1 MIDFTDAPKLKKGY
15 GGANGNKISILL
27 NGSRW
32 MLKFPSISERS
43 PELHYTK
50 GCISEYIGSH
60 IFQSTGISAQDTL
73 LGTYFINGSEKTVVA
88 CRDFVEPGFELQD
101 FASLKNQMVDS
112 ARSGYGTE
120 LKDIL
125 ETFNVQDVI
134 DPEELENHFW
144 NMFIV
149 DSLIG
154 NWDRHNGNWGFLYGN
169 N

>member
-101 FASLKNQMVDS
+101 FASLKNQ
-112 ARSGYGTE
+112 
-120 LKDIL
+120 
-125 ETFNVQDVI
+125 
-134 DPEELENHFW
+134 W
-144 NMFIV
+144 
-149 DSLIG
+149 
-154 NWDRHNGNWGFLYGN
+154 
-169 N
+169 

>member
-1 MIDFTDAPKLKKGY
+1 
-15 GGANGNKISILL
+15 
-27 NGSRW
+27 
-32 MLKFPSISERS
+32 
-43 PELHYTK
+43 
-50 GCISEYIGSH
+50 
-60 IFQSTGISAQDTL
+60 
-73 LGTYFINGSEKTVVA
+73 
-88 CRDFVEPGFELQD
+88 
-101 FASLKNQMVDS
+101 MVDS

-154 NWDRHNGNWGFLYGN
+154 NWDRHNGNWGFLYDSTHDLSLIHI
-169 N
+169 

>member
-73 LGTYFINGSEKTVVA
+73 LGTYFINGSENIVLYFAECSLLQVARQELLQKERSPPWVPESTV
-88 CRDFVEPGFELQD
+88 RIQRLQ
-101 FASLKNQMVDS
+101 V
-112 ARSGYGTE
+112 R
-120 LKDIL
+120 
-125 ETFNVQDVI
+125 
-134 DPEELENHFW
+134 
-144 NMFIV
+144 
-149 DSLIG
+149 
-154 NWDRHNGNWGFLYGN
+154 R
-169 N
+169 

>member
-134 DPEELENHFW
+134 DPEELDVPRSGQSYAKRYFA
-144 NMFIV
+144 
-149 DSLIG
+149 
-154 NWDRHNGNWGFLYGN
+154 
-169 N
+169 